1 MANSHCQTQQLIHL
15 ELDYGLHF
23 INFGHHVPTVGQQ
36 GWGLASLVQVWAQDS
51 WDLLN
56 ERETPKPEKDHTSWP
71 AS

>member
-1 MANSHCQTQQLIHL
+1 MANSHCQTQQLLHL
-15 ELDYGLHF
+15 ELDRGLHF

-36 GWGLASLVQVWAQDS
+36 GWGLASFVQVWAQDS

-56 ERETPKPEKDHTSWP
+56 QRETLKPEKDHTSWP